1 MVLSIF
7 FFVEEK
13 HPTCSALN
21 TLLEGG
27 QVPVEPPPEPPAKFT
42 PNSSGGYKIGF
53 SPNSVVT
60 LGVLKVSV
68 KSRGG

>member
-53 SPNSVVT
+53 
-60 LGVLKVSV
+60 LKIQ
-68 KSRGG
+68 